1 MPKHSADQTD
11 ALAKP
16 NVLMICVDHWAA
28 RYLRNTGHPTVMT
41 PTMAQLATTGT
52 FFSNAY
58 SACPTCIPARRTLM
72 TSLTPRTHGDR
83 IFKQDDP
90 MPADVPTL
98 AQCFRDGGY
107 QAYAVGKLHVFPPRD
122 RIGFDDVISNE
133 EGRRI
138 DGQADDWEL
147 YLQEQGYAGQEYGAG
162 HNNNEF
168 IPRAWHLPDHCHPTN
183 WATYQ
188 MCKTIRRRDPKKP
201 AFWYLSYV
209 GPHQPMWPLQAY
221 MDLYRDVPMD
231 EPVFGDWSQN
241 PDTQPYMLRKRS
253 SQFSTNAST
262 PAHEIQLGRRAFYAC
277 ITHLDHQIRT
287 VIGTL
292 REYGLLKNTII
303 GFTSDHGEMLGD
315 HHLWTKAYMYE
326 GSAKVPLL
334 FSLPPGDERLGRGT
348 HDDRL
353 AELRDVMPTLLDLAG
368 LPIPQTCEGQSL
380 LTDVKRTYL
389 YGEHYEGNMS
399 TRMIRDEQY
408 KLIYYAAGN
417 VFQLFDLIA
426 DPREI
431 NDLSGDA
438 FLAQVKTRLTEQ
450 LIDHLYGQDLEWL
463 KNGTLVGMAVPE
475 FVPNDNRILTGQRG
489 YRFL

>member
-1 MPKHSADQTD
+1 MPIGTSRSTD
-11 ALAKP
+11 KSKP
-16 NVLMICVDHWAA
+16 NVLMICVDHWASC
-28 RYLRNTGHPTVMT
+28 YLRNTGHPAVMT

-52 FFSNAY
+52 FFDNAY

-90 MPADVPTL
+90 MPTDIPTL

-107 QAYAVGKLHVFPPRD
+107 QAHAVGKLHVYPPRD
-122 RIGFDDVISNE
+122 RIGFDEVINNE
-133 EGRRI
+133 EGRRV
-138 DGQADDWEL
+138 DNQADDWEL
-147 YLQEQGYAGQEYGAG
+147 FLQEQGYAGQEYGSG

-188 MCKTIRRRDPKKP
+188 MCKTIRRRDPNKP

-231 EPVFGDWSQN
+231 EPVFGDWSEDAN
-241 PDTQPYMLRKRS
+241 AQPYMTRKRNS
-253 SQFSTNAST
+253 VFSTGPDT

-277 ITHLDHQIRT
+277 ITHIDHQIRT

-292 REYGLLKNTII
+292 REHGLLDNTII

-315 HHLWTKAYMYE
+315 HHLWTKAYMYDR
-326 GSAKVPLL
+326 SAKVPLL
-334 FSLPPGDERLGRGT
+334 FSLPSGDERLKRGAK
-348 HDDRL
+348 DQRL
-353 AELRDVMPTLLDLAG
+353 VELRDVMPTLLDLAG
-368 LPIPQTCEGQSL
+368 LPVPDTCEGHSL
-380 LTDVKRTYL
+380 ITNEKRDYL
-389 YGEHYEGNMS
+389 YGEHFEGDMS

-417 VFQLFDLIA
+417 VSQLFDLEA
-426 DPREI
+426 DPRE
-431 NDLSGDA
+431 
-438 FLAQVKTRLTEQ
+438 TRN
-450 LIDHLYGQDLEWL
+450 LIDDPSFANVQSKLTQLLIENLYGQDLAWIKDGVL
-463 KNGTLVGMAVPE
+463 KGIPE
-475 FVPNDNRILTGQRG
+475 PAFVPSDNRLLTGQRG

>member
-1 MPKHSADQTD
+1 MSPSQSGSKPDVT
-11 ALAKP
+11 KP

-28 RYLRNTGHPTVMT
+28 QFLRNTGHPTVMT

-52 FFSNAY
+52 FFDNTY

-83 IFKQDDP
+83 VFKEADP
-90 MPADVPTL
+90 MPDVPTL

-107 QAYAVGKLHVFPPRD
+107 QAHAVGKLHVYPPRD
-122 RIGFDDVISNE
+122 RIGFDDVINNE
-133 EGRRI
+133 EGRHA

-147 YLQEQGYAGQEYGAG
+147 YLQEQGYGGQEYAAG

-188 MCKTIRRRDPKKP
+188 MCKTIRRRDPSKP

-231 EPVFGDWSQN
+231 EPVIGDWAQD
-241 PDTQPYMLRKRS
+241 PDARSYMLRKRS
-253 SQFSTNAST
+253 STFSTNANT
-262 PAHEIQLGRRAFYAC
+262 PKHEIQLGRRAFYAC
-277 ITHLDHQIRT
+277 ITHIDHQIRT

-292 REYGLLKNTII
+292 RENDLLKNTII

-334 FSLPPGDERLGRGT
+334 FSLPTGDERLARGAK
-348 HDDRL
+348 DYRL
-353 AELRDVMPTLLDLAG
+353 TELRDVMPTLLDMAG
-368 LPIPQTCEGQSL
+368 LPIPETCEGHSL
-380 LTDVKRTYL
+380 LGNEKRDYI
-389 YGEHYEGNMS
+389 YGEHFEGDMS

-408 KLIYYAAGN
+408 KLIYYPAGN
-417 VFQLFDLIA
+417 VTQFFDLKA
-426 DPREI
+426 DARETR
-431 NDLSGDA
+431 NLDGDSLLSEVQNR
-438 FLAQVKTRLTEQ
+438 LKTKLVE
-450 LIDHLYGQDLEWL
+450 HLYGDDLDWV
-463 KNGTLVGMAVPE
+463 KDGKLVGIPE
-475 FVPNDNRILTGQRG
+475 PVFVYSDNRPLTGQRG
-489 YRFL
+489 IRFL